1 MGSWLPPV
9 IEYTSWASV
18 VREGSGRPLMMHK
31 CWIALR
37 YDLMDPYDIPE
48 AARKATK

>member
-9 IEYTSWASV
+9 VYASWASG
-18 VREGSGRPLMMHK
+18 VREVSGRPLMMCK
-31 CWIALR
+31 CRIALR
-37 YDLMDPYDIPE
+37 YDLTDPYDILE